1 MQDVLFSEAIPLAF
15 KEDLERRV
23 FYLSDDIEDFRLITS
38 GAGVEGVRISL
49 AHKNGSS
56 VNEVR
61 EKILSA
67 GDTYRRRRPPLKAE
81 RIWSHTGATSYLDE
95 AFEQMSERG
104 LAFQTSRGLV
114 AVSEPVMALIHYLD
128 TQIARL
134 VKNVFAAVEYQY
146 PTLMTSAVLRR
157 SGCLESFPQ
166 LLMFVTRLHSDGAY
180 ADAVEDAS
188 GSRQYRSADLCLP
201 PTMCYHVYDQFA
213 DATFDCQPG
222 RCVTAKGKAFR
233 FESKY
238 EKNLER
244 LWDFTIR
251 EVVFLGTPA
260 FVAEQRRRLMSESFA
275 LFEKWQLTGHCETA
289 SDTFFTREGEAS
301 NGFMQR
307 LMALKYE
314 LRLNVDDAATIAVAS
329 FNLHNEFFG
338 RAFNIRHPDGKPI
351 RTACAGFG
359 LERLVFAFLCQH
371 GLDPAGWPGDVR
383 AAVTIN
389 ETC

>member
-23 FYLSDDIEDFRLITS
+23 FYLSEDIEDFHLIVS
-38 GAGVEGVRISL
+38 GAGVEGVRVSL
-49 AHKNGSS
+49 GRKNGSS
-56 VNEVR
+56 ANEVR
-61 EKILSA
+61 AKIMAA
-67 GDTYRRRRPPLKAE
+67 GDTYKRCQPPVKAK
-81 RIWSHTGATSYLDE
+81 RIWFHTGAMSYLNN
-95 AFEQMSERG
+95 AFEQMAERS

-114 AVSEPVMALIHYLD
+114 AVSEPVMVLTHYFD
-128 TQIARL
+128 RQITAL
-134 VKNVFAAVEYQY
+134 VKQVFAAVEYQY
-146 PTLMTSAVLRR
+146 PTLMTSEALRR
-157 SGCLESFPQ
+157 SGCMESFPQ
-166 LLMFVTRLHSDGAY
+166 LMMYVTRLHSDGV
-180 ADAVEDAS
+180 AD
-188 GSRQYRSADLCLP
+188 GQHYRSADLCLP

-222 RCVTAKGKAFR
+222 RVVTAKGKAFR

-238 EKNLER
+238 EKNMER

-251 EVVFLGTPA
+251 EVVFLGTPE
-260 FVAEQRRRLMSESFA
+260 FVAEQRRRLMAESFA
-275 LFEKWQLTGHCETA
+275 LFEEWQLTGYCETA
-289 SDTFFTREGEAS
+289 SDPFFTPEGEAS

-314 LRLNVDDAATIAVAS
+314 LRLNLEVTATIAVAS
-329 FNLHNEFFG
+329 FNLHNDFFG
-338 RAFNIRHPDGKPI
+338 RAFNIRHPDGKHI

-371 GLDPAGWPGDVR
+371 GLDPAGWPSNVR
-383 AAVTIN
+383 AAITSN

>member
-38 GAGVEGVRISL
+38 VAGVEGVRVSL
-49 AHKNGSS
+49 GQKNGSNAS
-56 VNEVR
+56 KVR
-61 EKILSA
+61 AKILSA
-67 GDTYRRRRPPLKAE
+67 GDTYKSRRPPLKAQ
-81 RIWSHTGATSYLDE
+81 RIWSHTGATNYQTD
-95 AFEQMSERG
+95 AFKQMSARG

-114 AVSEPVMALIHYLD
+114 AVSEPVMALTHYLD
-128 TQIARL
+128 AQITAL
-134 VKNVFAAVEYQY
+134 VKRVFGAVEYQY
-146 PTLMTSAVLRR
+146 PTLITAAALRR

-166 LLMFVTRLHSDGAY
+166 LLMFVTRLHSDVE
-180 ADAVEDAS
+180 ADAGD
-188 GSRQYRSADLCLP
+188 RQHHCTADLCLP

-213 DATFDCQPG
+213 DATFTCEPG

-238 EKNLER
+238 AKDMER

-260 FVAEQRRRLMSESFA
+260 FVVEQRRRLLAESFA
-275 LFEKWQLTGHCETA
+275 LIERWQLTGYCETA
-289 SDTFFTREGEAS
+289 NDPFFTREGEAS
-301 NGFMQR
+301 TGFMQR

-329 FNLHNEFFG
+329 FNLHNDFFG
-338 RAFNIRHPDGKPI
+338 RAFNIRHSDGKHI

-359 LERLVFAFLCQH
+359 LERLVFAFLCHH
-371 GLDPAGWPGDVR
+371 GFEPAGWPSEVR
-383 AAVTIN
+383 GAITSN
-389 ETC
+389 QTCWQ